1 MSESIFPI
9 LSLVIVLP
17 LLGAIATWATR
28 SVKLAKNIALTIAGI
43 ELALTLLIAL
53 QLFDANNGNFQLVE
67 KYSWIPLLNIEYLI
81 GVDGISVLFLP
92 MTALLTM
99 MAIIASW
106 NSVQYIPRF
115 HFAFLLALEAAT
127 IGVFTA
133 LDTALFFLFWELT
146 LPPFFFLIGLWG
158 VGSQRRNA
166 AMKYVLYMLFGG
178 SALLFAIVILA
189 MNHAAVVG
197 GTIPQD
203 LSFSLPVLLETPMA
217 NNLQTL
223 IFLLLLLGFAF
234 KAPLVPFHSWLPT
247 AAMEGPVHVT
257 AILTGLKLGVYGILR
272 FTMPLAPTAAVEY
285 SWLLGLLGAIT
296 LLYGALIALHQT
308 NLRRLLAYASISHV
322 GLVIIGISSL
332 NIQGIQ
338 GAIFQL
344 LNFTL
349 VSSSLM
355 LVAGF
360 IHHRLGSTET
370 IHLGGLAKVMPR
382 LTCFYFLFALASI
395 GMPGTNGFPAELL
408 LIISA
413 LVTHPSLGM
422 AALIGVV
429 LSAAYMLTF
438 TRRAFFGPVTHTSVN
453 LAQDLLPRELILL
466 CIPALLILGL
476 GFFPDFV
483 LNINYMASEAWL
495 SQLFSEAH

>member
-1 MSESIFPI
+1 
-9 LSLVIVLP
+9 
-17 LLGAIATWATR
+17 
-28 SVKLAKNIALTIAGI
+28 
-43 ELALTLLIAL
+43 
-53 QLFDANNGNFQLVE
+53 
-67 KYSWIPLLNIEYLI
+67 
-81 GVDGISVLFLP
+81 
-92 MTALLTM
+92 
-99 MAIIASW
+99 
-106 NSVQYIPRF
+106 
-115 HFAFLLALEAAT
+115 
-127 IGVFTA
+127 
-133 LDTALFFLFWELT
+133 
-146 LPPFFFLIGLWG
+146 
-158 VGSQRRNA
+158 
-166 AMKYVLYMLFGG
+166 
-178 SALLFAIVILA
+178 
-189 MNHAAVVG
+189 
-197 GTIPQD
+197 
-203 LSFSLPVLLETPMA
+203 
-217 NNLQTL
+217 
-223 IFLLLLLGFAF
+223 
-234 KAPLVPFHSWLPT
+234 
-247 AAMEGPVHVT
+247 
-257 AILTGLKLGVYGILR
+257 
-272 FTMPLAPTAAVEY
+272 
-285 SWLLGLLGAIT
+285 
-296 LLYGALIALHQT
+296 
-308 NLRRLLAYASISHV
+308 
-322 GLVIIGISSL
+322 
-332 NIQGIQ
+332 
-338 GAIFQL
+338 
-344 LNFTL
+344 
-349 VSSSLM
+349 M